1 MRVKIQYSV
10 DLEDV
15 PDQVERLLPSSWE
28 IEEIK
33 GLIEDIEPEAS
44 PTAAM
49 KSIDYIRK
57 QLFSLDTRLDDC
69 YSILQGYVGVL
80 SRGEEQPPEQP
91 PEQPSLE
98 DQLKALEGL
107 KELAAFENMTHPGGS
122 DDSVG

>member
-10 DLEDV
+10 ELEDV
-15 PDQVERLLPSSWE
+15 PNQVEKLLPNSWE
-28 IEEIK
+28 LGEIK
-33 GLIEDIEPEAS
+33 GLIEDIEPGAS

-57 QLFSLDTRLDDC
+57 QLFSLDNRLEDC

-91 PEQPSLE
+91 NLE

-107 KELAAFENMTHPGGS
+107 KDLAAFENMTHPEGGS
-122 DDSVG
+122 DDSAS

>member
-15 PDQVERLLPSSWE
+15 PNQVARLLPEGWE
-28 IEEIK
+28 ISDIK
-33 GLIEDIEPEAS
+33 ESLAEIEPDTD
-44 PTAAM
+44 PIQAM
-49 KSIDYIRK
+49 KTIDYIRK
-57 QLFSLDTRLDDC
+57 QLFSLDNRLEDC

-91 PEQPSLE
+91 NLE
-98 DQLKALEGL
+98 EQLKALEGL
-107 KELAAFENMTHPGGS
+107 KDLAAFENMTHTGGN

>member
-33 GLIEDIEPEAS
+33 GLIEDIEPGAS

-69 YSILQGYVGVL
+69 YSILKGYVGVL

-91 PEQPSLE
+91 NLE

-107 KELAAFENMTHPGGS
+107 KGLAAFENMTHTGGN

>member
-33 GLIEDIEPEAS
+33 GLIEDIEPGAS

-57 QLFSLDTRLDDC
+57 ELFSLDTRLDDC
-69 YSILQGYVGVL
+69 YSILKGYVGVL
-80 SRGEEQPPEQP
+80 SRGEEQP

>member
-10 DLEDV
+10 ELEEV
-15 PDQVERLLPSSWE
+15 PSQVARLLPEGWE
-28 IEEIK
+28 ISDIK
-33 GLIEDIEPEAS
+33 EQIAEIEPDTD
-44 PTAAM
+44 PIQAM
-49 KSIDYIRK
+49 KTIDYIRK
-57 QLFSLDTRLDDC
+57 QLFSLDNRLEDC

-91 PEQPSLE
+91 NLE

-107 KELAAFENMTHPGGS
+107 KDLAAFENMTHTGGN

>member
-28 IEEIK
+28 VEEIK
-33 GLIEDIEPEAS
+33 GLIEDIEPGAS

-91 PEQPSLE
+91 NLE

-107 KELAAFENMTHPGGS
+107 KGLAAFENMTHTGGS

>member
-10 DLEDV
+10 ELEDV
-15 PDQVERLLPSSWE
+15 PNQVEELLPNSWE
-28 IEEIK
+28 LVEIK
-33 GLIEDIEPEAS
+33 GLIEDIDPGES

-49 KSIDYIRK
+49 KSIDHIRK
-57 QLFSLDTRLDDC
+57 QLFSLDNRLEDC

-80 SRGEEQPPEQP
+80 SRGREQPPEQP
-91 PEQPSLE
+91 NLE

-107 KELAAFENMTHPGGS
+107 KDLAAFENMAHSGGK

>member
-33 GLIEDIEPEAS
+33 GLIEDIEPGAS

-57 QLFSLDTRLDDC
+57 ELFSLDTRLDDC
-69 YSILQGYVGVL
+69 YSILKGYVGVL

-91 PEQPSLE
+91 NLE

>member
-15 PDQVERLLPSSWE
+15 PNQVERLLPEGWE
-28 IEEIK
+28 ISDIREQIAE
-33 GLIEDIEPEAS
+33 IEPDTD
-44 PTAAM
+44 PIQAM
-49 KSIDYIRK
+49 KTIDYIRK
-57 QLFSLDTRLDDC
+57 QLFSLDNRLEDC

-80 SRGEEQPPEQP
+80 SRGEEQPAEQP
-91 PEQPSLE
+91 NLE

-107 KELAAFENMTHPGGS
+107 KDLAAFENMTHAGGN